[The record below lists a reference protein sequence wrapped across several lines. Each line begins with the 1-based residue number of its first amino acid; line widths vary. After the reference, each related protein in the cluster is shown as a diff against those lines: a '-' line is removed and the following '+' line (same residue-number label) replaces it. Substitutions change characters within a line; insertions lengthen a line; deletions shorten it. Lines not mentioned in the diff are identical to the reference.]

1 MKKII
6 TEILPGKLN
15 QNEVIDEI
23 PLAHIG
29 VKFVKA
35 LEKEKGDESR
45 SKKEAY
51 YFHMRKG
58 YPEGKKGR
66 LHEKNE

>member
-35 LEKEKGDESR
+35 LEKKREMKADQN
-45 SKKEAY
+45 KEAY
-51 YFHMRKG
+51 YF
-58 YPEGKKGR
+58 
-66 LHEKNE
+66 